1 MLVSSARYCP
11 CAMMEPEVGRSR
23 PAMRLRSVDFPD
35 PEEPSSARNS
45 FRATDSDT
53 SLTAWMVAPPMVY
66 WRETRSSW
74 MAVSAL
80 GIWVN
85 GCGQWAVNEEYAA
98 TGAEISPLSWTRW
111 RDPKLGR
118 PMRRGTLRG
127 RVRAVRTTR

>member
-11 CAMMEPEVGRSR
+11 CARMEPEVGRSR

-35 PEEPSSARNS
+35 PEEPRSARNS
-45 FRATDSDT
+45 FRATESET

-80 GIWVN
+80 GMGGVVN
-85 GCGQWAVNEEYAA
+85 GSSMNDTPHRARKFRPLLGCGNQ
-98 TGAEISPLSWTRW
+98 TGSW
-111 RDPKLGR
+111 G
-118 PMRRGTLRG
+118 
-127 RVRAVRTTR
+127 